1 VSEDQ
6 EDLAWAGMVFLLG
19 FTLAFAAILVL
30 LLLPACGA
38 TYTNT
43 AVVETSWLGTVSK
56 VDGGTTTM
64 KPLGGNPLAGILD
77 TLWSLTGLLCVLGLL
92 LLLLAWKVPAVRALL
107 TLKHLRAKKLSP

>member
-1 VSEDQ
+1 VSE
-6 EDLAWAGMVFLLG
+6 EDEDIVFVGLVFLLG
-19 FTLAFAAILVL
+19 FVL
-30 LLLPACGA
+30 TFGAVCVLFLLPACGA

-43 AVVETSWLGTVSK
+43 AVVETSWLGTVTK
-56 VDGGTTTM
+56 VDGGTTTP
-64 KPLGGNPLAGILD
+64 KALGGNPLAGILD

>member
-1 VSEDQ
+1 MSEEN

-19 FTLAFAAILVL
+19 FVLAFAAILVVW
-30 LLLPACGA
+30 LLPACGA

-43 AVVETSWLGTVSK
+43 AVVETNWLGTVSK
-56 VDGGTTTM
+56 VDGGTTTP
-64 KPLGGNPLAGILD
+64 KALGGNPLAGILD
-77 TLWSLTGLLCVLGLL
+77 TAWSFMWLIALGVLL